1 MLNKRQSIN
10 DFTKDIHI
18 FDLEF
23 PTEDTHDN
31 LNITNRTDL
40 DHDFGVD
47 MVQDD
52 VYKQLQVTEDDP
64 ILILENIRKR
74 FLRVNG

>member
-1 MLNKRQSIN
+1 MLNKRHSMN

-18 FDLEF
+18 YDLEF
-23 PTEDTHDN
+23 PAEVS
-31 LNITNRTDL
+31 LNSTNRTDFE
-40 DHDFGVD
+40 HDCRADV
-47 MVQDD
+47 VQDS

-74 FLRVNG
+74 FVRVNG